1 MVKIISRF
9 FAFCG
14 EENRRRF
21 HQSILLGVLQ
31 AFCEAL
37 KIPAIACMVRA
48 LLRGSVT
55 SRDILLALGIMV
67 LSIVGSGLIKAKSM
81 MLQTEGGYDTCAKK
95 RIEIAEHMRYLP
107 MGYFNEKS
115 LGQITSVT
123 TNVMESLE
131 NVATRVIM
139 MVCEGL
145 LTTSLIIVMLF
156 FFDWRIALVLCA
168 GFAVFLFA
176 NRFLQQAAGTLA
188 GRKVDSDERLV
199 EKVLEYLQGMAE
211 VKAYHLTGAKSRELN
226 DAISANV
233 IVNTDM
239 EMTLIPR
246 MTVQSFLAKL
256 TGVCM
261 VALSCFFYCRG
272 TMDALTAVVMVIS
285 AFIVNASLETAGN
298 YSALLRVVDASVT
311 RAQEI
316 LDTPQMDI
324 TGEEI
329 RPENRNLHAQDVEFS
344 YEKRKVI
351 DGVTMHIPE
360 KTTTAIVGPSGGGKT
375 TLVNLLARF
384 WDTDAGTVTLG
395 GRDVRDYDMDSLM
408 ENYSFVFQNVYL
420 FHDTIANNIRFGQ
433 PQAPMEKVIEAAKK
447 ACCHDF
453 IQALPDGYE
462 TVIGE
467 GGASLSGG
475 EKQRI
480 SIARAMMKDAPVIFL
495 DEATAN
501 VDPENENDLMQ
512 AIQALTAEKTV
523 IMIAHRLKTV
533 EHADQILVVDHGRI
547 VQQGT
552 HQNLMKEEG
561 IYRNFI
567 SERREAAS
575 WKVKKA
581 AG

>member
-1 MVKIISRF
+1 MVKIIQRF

-14 EENRRRF
+14 EENRRKFRS
-21 HQSILLGVLQ
+21 SIWLGVLQ
-31 AFCEAL
+31 AFFEAL

-48 LLRGSVT
+48 LLRGAVT
-55 SRDILLALGIMV
+55 TQDILLSLGIML
-67 LSIVGSGLIKAKSM
+67 LSILGSGLIKAKST
-81 MLQTEGGYDTCAKK
+81 MLQTEAGYDTCAKK
-95 RIEIAEHMRYLP
+95 RVEIAEHMRYLP
-107 MGYFNEKS
+107 MGYFNENS

-123 TNVMESLE
+123 TNVMENLE
-131 NVATRVIM
+131 NVATRVVM
-139 MVCEGL
+139 LVCEGL

-156 FFDWRIALVLCA
+156 FFDWRIALVLLA
-168 GFAVFLFA
+168 GFVIFLLA
-176 NRFLQQAAGTLA
+176 NRLLQKAAGGLA
-188 GRKVDSDERLV
+188 GKKIEADEKLV

-211 VKAYHLTGAKSRELN
+211 VKAYHLTGLKSRELN
-226 DAISANV
+226 DAIAANAK
-233 IVNTDM
+233 INTDL
-239 EMTLIPR
+239 EMTLISP
-246 MTVQSFLAKL
+246 MTVQNYIAKL

-261 VALSCFFYCRG
+261 VAFSCAFYCAD

-285 AFIVNASLETAGN
+285 AFIVYASLETAGN
-298 YSALLRVVDASVT
+298 YSALLRIVDVSVE
-311 RAQEI
+311 RAQAI

-324 TGEEI
+324 TGEDI
-329 RPENRNLHAQDVEFS
+329 RPETRDICADAVEFS

-351 DGVTMHIPE
+351 DGVTLQIPE

-384 WDTDAGTVTLG
+384 WDVDTGEVTLG
-395 GRDVRDYDMDSLM
+395 GRNVRDYDMDSLM
-408 ENYSFVFQNVYL
+408 KNFSFVFQNVYL

-433 PQAPMEKVIEAAKK
+433 PEADMETVIAAAKK

-453 IQALPDGYE
+453 IMSLPDGYD

-501 VDPENENDLMQ
+501 VDPENENELMR

-533 EHADQILVVDHGRI
+533 EHADQILVIDHGRI

-552 HQNLMKEEG
+552 HESLLAQEG
-561 IYRNFI
+561 LYKTFI
-567 SERREAAS
+567 GERRKAAS
-575 WKVKKA
+575 WKVRA
-581 AG
+581 

>member
-1 MVKIISRF
+1 MVKVIRKF

-14 EENRRRF
+14 EENRKKF
-21 HQSILLGVLQ
+21 QTSILLGILQ
-31 AFCEAL
+31 AVFEAL
-37 KIPAIACMVRA
+37 KIPAIAVMVRA
-48 LLRGSVT
+48 LLAGRVT
-55 SRDILLALGIMV
+55 TKDILMSLGIML
-67 LSIVGSGLIKAKSM
+67 LSIIGAGLAKARAT

-95 RIEIAEHMRYLP
+95 RVEIAEHMRYLP
-107 MGYFNEKS
+107 MGYFNENS

-123 TNVMESLE
+123 TNVMENLE
-131 NVATRVIM
+131 NVATRVVM
-139 MVCEGL
+139 LVCEGM
-145 LTTSLIIVMLF
+145 LTTSLIIVMLL
-156 FFDWRIALVLCA
+156 FFDWRIALVLSV
-168 GFAVFLFA
+168 GFALFLYA
-176 NRFLQQAAGTLA
+176 NTWLQKAAGKLA
-188 GRKVDSDERLV
+188 GKKIDADERLV

-211 VKAYHLTGAKSRELN
+211 VKTYHLTGQKSQELN
-226 DAISANV
+226 DAIAANSR
-233 IVNTDM
+233 INTDM
-239 EMTLIPR
+239 EFTLIPH
-246 MTVQSFLAKL
+246 MSVQNLISKL
-256 TGVCM
+256 TGVVM
-261 VALSCFFYCRG
+261 VLFTCLFYVSG
-272 TMDALTAVVMVIS
+272 SMDTLTAVVMVVS

-298 YSALLRVVDASVT
+298 YSALLRVVDVSVD

-324 TGEEI
+324 SGEQI
-329 RPENRNLHAQDVEFS
+329 TPRTTDIAASDIAFS
-344 YEKRKVI
+344 YDKRRII
-351 DGVTMHIPE
+351 DGVTLHIPE

-384 WDTDAGTVTLG
+384 WDVDAGTVSLD
-395 GRDVRDYDMDSLM
+395 GRNVKEYDMDSLM
-408 ENYSFVFQNVYL
+408 ENFSFVFQSVYL
-420 FHDTIANNIRFGQ
+420 FHDSIANNIRFGQ
-433 PQAPMEKVIEAAKK
+433 PEAPMEDVIEAAKK

-453 IQALPDGYE
+453 IKALPEGYD

-501 VDPENENDLMQ
+501 VDPENENELMQ

-533 EHADQILVVDHGRI
+533 EHADQIIVVDHGKI

-552 HQNLMKEEG
+552 HAELIEQDG
-561 IYRNFI
+561 IYKRFI

-575 WKVKKA
+575 WKVT
-581 AG
+581 G

>member
-1 MVKIISRF
+1 MVKIIQRF

-14 EENRRRF
+14 EENRRKF
-21 HQSILLGVLQ
+21 HSSIWLGVLQ
-31 AFCEAL
+31 AFFEAL
-37 KIPAIACMVRA
+37 KIPAIASMVRA
-48 LLRGSVT
+48 LLRGAVT
-55 SRDILLALGIMV
+55 TQDILLSLGIML
-67 LSIVGSGLIKAKSM
+67 LSILGSGLIKAKST
-81 MLQTEGGYDTCAKK
+81 MLQTEAGYDTCAKK
-95 RIEIAEHMRYLP
+95 RVEIAEHMRYLP
-107 MGYFNEKS
+107 MGYFNENS

-123 TNVMESLE
+123 TNVMENLE
-131 NVATRVIM
+131 NVATRVVM
-139 MVCEGL
+139 LVCEGL

-156 FFDWRIALVLCA
+156 FFDWRIALVLLA
-168 GFAVFLFA
+168 GFVLFLLA
-176 NRFLQQAAGTLA
+176 NRLLQKAAGGLA
-188 GRKVDSDERLV
+188 GKKIQADEKLV

-211 VKAYHLTGAKSRELN
+211 VKAYHLTGLKSRELN
-226 DAISANV
+226 DAIAANAK
-233 IVNTDM
+233 INTDL
-239 EMTLIPR
+239 EMTLISP
-246 MTVQSFLAKL
+246 MTVQNYIAKL

-261 VALSCFFYCRG
+261 VAFSCAFYCAD

-285 AFIVNASLETAGN
+285 AFIVYASLETAGN
-298 YSALLRVVDASVT
+298 YSALLRIVDVSVE
-311 RAQEI
+311 RAQAI

-324 TGEEI
+324 TGEDIQPETRDI
-329 RPENRNLHAQDVEFS
+329 RADAVEFS

-351 DGVTMHIPE
+351 DGVSLQIPE
-360 KTTTAIVGPSGGGKT
+360 RTTTAIVGPSGGGKT

-384 WDTDAGTVTLG
+384 WDVDTGEVTLG
-395 GRDVRDYDMDSLM
+395 GRNVRDYDMDSLM
-408 ENYSFVFQNVYL
+408 KNFSFVFQNVYL

-433 PQAPMEKVIEAAKK
+433 PEADLETVIAAAKK

-453 IQALPDGYE
+453 LMSLPDGYD

-501 VDPENENDLMQ
+501 VDPENENELMR

-533 EHADQILVVDHGRI
+533 EHADQILVIDHGRI

-552 HQNLMKEEG
+552 HESLLAQEG
-561 IYRNFI
+561 LYKTFI
-567 SERREAAS
+567 GERREAAS
-575 WKVKKA
+575 WKVRA
-581 AG
+581 

>member
-1 MVKIISRF
+1 MVEIIQRF

-14 EENRRRF
+14 EENRRKFRA
-21 HQSILLGVLQ
+21 SILLGVLQ
-31 AFCEAL
+31 AIFEAL
-37 KIPAIACMVRA
+37 KIPAIACMVRS
-48 LLRGSVT
+48 LLRGSVET
-55 SRDILLALGIMV
+55 KDILLSLGIML
-67 LSIVGSGLIKAKSM
+67 LSILGSGLIKARST
-81 MLQTEGGYDTCAKK
+81 MLQTEAGYDTCAKK
-95 RIEIAEHMRYLP
+95 RVEIAEHMRYLP
-107 MGYFNEKS
+107 MGYFNENS

-123 TNVMESLE
+123 TNVMENLE
-131 NVATRVIM
+131 NVATRVVM
-139 MVCEGL
+139 LVCEGL
-145 LTTSLIIVMLF
+145 LTTSLIIAMLL
-156 FFDWRIALVLCA
+156 FFDWRIALVLLC
-168 GFAVFLFA
+168 GFALFLLA
-176 NRFLQQAAGTLA
+176 NRFLQKAAGGLA
-188 GRKVDSDERLV
+188 GRKIQADEKLV

-233 IVNTDM
+233 KVNTDM

-351 DGVTMHIPE
+351 DGVTVHIPE